1 MKRLISIFSSLLI
14 CFCISA
20 QKHASPETHSLLLWA
35 NGGTTMTIDQLDWT
49 TAKLGSGGMIGAGYQ
64 WQKKLFVLNIG
75 AEISF
80 QHRITSI
87 ANTQISQ
94 EMYDT
99 EKMPF
104 TYRGYIKDRTDNMN
118 SIDVNIPVLVGIQGK
133 VGYLLGGL
141 KLSING
147 YTWFKQQAYYST
159 DGLYDRFYDPLV
171 DMPNHGFHDYEP
183 ANTKSSCWI
192 GAELMASAETG
203 VIFPTNKNNTKI
215 RLGLFGDF
223 GIFQYSN
230 RITNCQGPLLQ
241 ADWTNF
247 LQLTL
252 NNAYLSNEGVKAA
265 LHNLNVGIK
274 LTVMWQYNSS
284 YPCLICRWNN
294 GKYN

>member
-1 MKRLISIFSSLLI
+1 MKRLIFILASLLI
-14 CFCISA
+14 CFWSTA
-20 QKHASPETHSLLLWA
+20 QKHATPESHSLLLWA

-49 TAKLGSGGMIGAGYQ
+49 TAKLGGGGMIGAGYQ
-64 WQKKLFVLNIG
+64 WQKKLFILNTG

-94 EMYDT
+94 DMLDT

-118 SIDVNIPVLVGIQGK
+118 SLDINIPVLAGIQGK

-147 YTWFKQQAYYST
+147 YTWCKQQAYYST

-183 ANTKSSCWI
+183 ASTKSSCWI
-192 GAELMASAETG
+192 GAELMASAEMG
-203 VIFPTNKNNTKI
+203 VVFPTKKNNTKI
-215 RLGLFGDF
+215 RLGIFGDF

-230 RITNCQGPLLQ
+230 RITNQQGPLLQ

-252 NNAYLSNEGVKAA
+252 NNAYFSNEGVKAA
-265 LHNLNVGIK
+265 LHNMNAGIK
-274 LTVMWQYNSS
+274 LTILWQYNSR